1 MFSEFN
7 AASTSVERTLGST
20 GGTKYR
26 HIIFIIIESGMTL
39 FVIQLVHM
47 VLEVIV
53 GPGQI
58 ATRGPRFFA
67 NDYLISINEMFN
79 VIIRSINFYF

>member
-1 MFSEFN
+1 
-7 AASTSVERTLGST
+7 
-20 GGTKYR
+20 
-26 HIIFIIIESGMTL
+26 MTL
-39 FVIQLVHM
+39 FVVQLVHM